1 MEPDHIHKPLVTVIG
16 GGISGLSTAFCLQQ
30 TGFKVLVLEKESQIG
45 GTMRTVFENG
55 YLIDKGPNSALDTTP
70 LIRKLLTDIGIP
82 GEQVYANPAADN
94 RYVLRNGALHA
105 LPMSPLKFF
114 KSGLFSA
121 KAKLRL
127 FLEPFIAPSRN
138 DKEESVADFVMRR
151 LGKEFLDYAIN
162 PFIAGVFAGNPR
174 ELSVS
179 HAVPKVYALEQK
191 YGSLIKG
198 QIRGIKERKHR
209 AETSKHTARLFSFQK
224 GMQTFTNT
232 LGQVLKDSIVTN
244 ATVTSINPD
253 EKSRK
258 QIVSYSIEGQSKQIS
273 VDVVFLAIPSY
284 DAASYIQPYSPE
296 LARMLKEIP
305 YAPVAVVFFGARK
318 DQCTHLLDGFG
329 FLVPEVEKRKIL
341 GTIWSSSIF
350 PNRAPEGHVALTT
363 FVGGTRQPEM
373 VDYDDKTLI
382 NIVKE
387 ELRELIGFRGDPAH
401 TSISRWDQA
410 IPQYVLGYGKMLA
423 ELEKF
428 EKEHPGFF
436 IGGNFRDG
444 IGIGDCIKNA
454 YRISETIKQYLNKII
469 V

>member
-1 MEPDHIHKPLVTVIG
+1 METKPLVAVIG
-16 GGISGLSTAFCLQQ
+16 GGISGLATAFCLQQ
-30 TGFKVLVLEKESQIG
+30 TGMKVLILEKKATVG
-45 GTMRTVFENG
+45 GTMKTVFEDG

-82 GEQVYANPAADN
+82 DEQVYANPAADN
-94 RYVLRNGALHA
+94 RYVLRNGYLHA

-114 KSGLFSA
+114 KSGLFST

-138 DKEESVADFVMRR
+138 DKEESVAEFVMRR

-162 PFIAGVFAGNPR
+162 PFIAGVYAGNPR
-174 ELSVS
+174 ELSVR

-198 QIRGIKERKHR
+198 QIRGIRERKKR
-209 AETSKHTARLFSFQK
+209 ADISKHTARLFSFYK
-224 GMQTFTNT
+224 GMETFTNA

-244 ATVTSINPD
+244 ATVTSIDPVENS
-253 EKSRK
+253 KK
-258 QIVSYSIEGQSKQIS
+258 QIVSYINEGQSKQIS
-273 VDVVFLAIPSY
+273 VDAVFLAIPSY
-284 DAASYIQPYSPE
+284 DAAEYIQPHSFD
-296 LARMLKEIP
+296 LARMLREIP
-305 YAPVAVVFFGARK
+305 YAPAAVVFFGARK
-318 DQCTHLLDGFG
+318 DQCTHPLDGFG
-329 FLVPEVEKRKIL
+329 FLVPEVEKRRIL

-350 PNRAPEGHVALTT
+350 QNRAPDGHVALTT

-373 VDYDDKTLI
+373 VDYDDKTLT

-387 ELRELIGFRGDPAH
+387 ELRELIGFQGDPAH
-401 TSISRWDQA
+401 INISRWNRA
-410 IPQYVLGYGKMLA
+410 IPQYVLGYGKMLS
-423 ELEKF
+423 EIDSF
-428 EKEHPGFF
+428 EERYPGFF
-436 IGGNFRDG
+436 IGGNFRHG

-454 YRISETIKQYLNKII
+454 YEIADRIKQYLNKII